1 MIVNNISR
9 GDVMEIERYV
19 NGTKIKTKKLPK
31 MVIKNLA
38 IVQLLLDLQQR
49 TNKEDNDTK
58 MCD

>member
-1 MIVNNISR
+1 
-9 GDVMEIERYV
+9 MEIERYV